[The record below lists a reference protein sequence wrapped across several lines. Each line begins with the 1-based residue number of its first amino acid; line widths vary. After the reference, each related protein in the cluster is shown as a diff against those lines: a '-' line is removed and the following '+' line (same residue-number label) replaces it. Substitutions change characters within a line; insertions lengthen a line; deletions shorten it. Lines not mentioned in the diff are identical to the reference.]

1 MGIRTELDRI
11 KNAKTA
17 LKTAIEGKGVT
28 VPAAT
33 LLDGYAALVASIDSG
48 LDTSDATAVAGDIL
62 YDKTAYVNGAKLTG
76 TGRLSP
82 WMRAYYTPHTVL
94 PSGFTV
100 SLPVRMYQDATD
112 LITMDT
118 NQAGGFS
125 THVFLGCSSMTGVV
139 CPRVTE
145 YGTQVFGGCTSL
157 ASAVLGGIGY
167 PVTTISANSFS
178 GCTQAGLTITVY
190 VTPGSQPLAEAPWG
204 ATNAT
209 IVYRSAVDGGVL

>member
-11 KNAKTA
+11 KGAKDA

-28 VPAAT
+28 VPSAT
-33 LLDGYAALVASIDSG
+33 LIDGYPALVASIDSG

-62 YDKTAYVNGAKLTG
+62 YNKTAYVNGAKVTG

-82 WMRAYYTPHTVL
+82 YTLSFYTPNFEL
-94 PSGFTV
+94 PDGYTATMAA
-100 SLPVRMYQDATD
+100 RMYQDATD

-125 THVFLGCSSMTGVV
+125 AYVFLGCSNMKGVV
-139 CPRVTE
+139 CPRVTV

-167 PVTTISANSFS
+167 PVTTINVHSFS
-178 GCTQAGLTITVY
+178 GCSQAGLTITVY
-190 VTPGSQPLAEAPWG
+190 VTPGSQPLAGSPWS

-209 IVYRSAVDGGVL
+209 IVYRSAVDGSVL